1 MASKLNKKNDEMVQ
15 KRENLKTNFL
25 IILNILY
32 YFIDFFINKL
42 IFYC

>member
-32 YFIDFFINKL
+32 YFIDFFIHKL